1 MVNYAIGVRFVG
13 LDIGR
18 RRIGLAV
25 SDPSGTLAT
34 PWRTVSGSGSV
45 PEVAGRL
52 AALLAELG
60 AEMGAELSDDNE
72 PISGIVVGLPSHLD
86 GRPHEQA
93 IRVRALAAALEQRTG
108 LSITLQD
115 ERLTSVEA
123 EQRLA
128 LRERDWRKRKARLD
142 AAAAAIIL
150 QEYLDQHEVS
160 RQKAEG
166 RS

>member
-1 MVNYAIGVRFVG
+1 MRYANHVRVVG
-13 LDIGR
+13 LDLGR

-25 SDPSGTLAT
+25 SDRSRTLAT
-34 PWRTVSGSGSV
+34 PWRSLSGRGPV
-45 PEVAGRL
+45 FEVAGRL
-52 AALLAELG
+52 VALLAELG
-60 AEMGAELSDDNE
+60 KDDDGL
-72 PISGIVVGLPSHLD
+72 SGIVVGLPLHLD

-93 IRVRALAAALEQRTG
+93 VRVRAIAEAIEQRTG
-108 LSITLQD
+108 LAVTLQD

-150 QEYLDQHEVS
+150 QEYLDAQPQET
-160 RQKAEG
+160 RG
-166 RS
+166 RR